1 MSSIAWRSAVG
12 GLLLLA
18 LALAFIAGSLQLDLG
33 TARRMG
39 PAYFPL
45 AAGTILA
52 LLAIAIVITALMEKE
67 QVEKPHWA
75 SALAIAGG
83 LAAFAIVTP
92 LWGIL
97 PGTFCTV
104 IAASL
109 PERRLSLPGKLLL
122 ALVVAAG
129 IWLVFIVGLGLPFT
143 AFRGF

>member
-1 MSSIAWRSAVG
+1 VKAIAWRSAIG
-12 GLLLLA
+12 GLLMLV

-39 PAYFPL
+39 PAYLPL

-52 LLAIAIVITALMEKE
+52 LLAVAIVITALMEKE
-67 QVEKPHWA
+67 LAEKPHWV
-75 SALAIAGG
+75 SAVAIGGG
-83 LAAFAIVTP
+83 LATFAIVTP

-109 PERRLSLPGKLLL
+109 PDRRLTLPGKLLL
-122 ALVVAAG
+122 GLVVTAG
-129 IWLVFIVGLGLPFT
+129 IWVVFIVGLGLPFT